1 MSGSE
6 IRKGV
11 TTCISQ
17 LLPQEQSYI
26 QKYTTNHTKI
36 LGAYKKAFPPHT
48 WVGQP
53 GSFANPSWIQLA
65 LNIGRGFASCQLHVT
80 CASGTSGLPDLCSLY
95 GAAEAQK
102 QQAQWLK
109 GISGLC

>member
-17 LLPQEQSYI
+17 LLPQEQCI
-26 QKYTTNHTKI
+26 TTNHTKI
-36 LGAYKKAFPPHT
+36 LGAYEKAFPPHT

-65 LNIGRGFASCQLHVT
+65 LNIGRGFVSCQLHVT
-80 CASGTSGLPDLCSLY
+80 CSSGTSGLPEVCSLY

-102 QQAQWLK
+102 QAQWLK